1 MSDAIVTLLDIARRE
16 DPNGKIDKI
25 VEMLTETNEVLQDM
39 AWQEGNLPTGHK
51 TTIRTGLPD
60 VAWRMLNYGVRDS
73 KSTTAQITD
82 TCGMMEAYSEI
93 DKDLADLNGNTAAFR
108 LSEDRAFLEAMN
120 QEFAR
125 VLIYGDKSKPEQ
137 FVGIAPRFSTLDEDK
152 ADTAKNVL
160 DAGGTGNNNTSIY
173 LVGWGPN
180 TVFGIYPKGLK
191 AGITHTDL
199 SAGHP
204 DGITLFD
211 ANGGKYQGYRTHY
224 KWNCGLCVRD
234 WRYIVRIANID
245 VTALSKDQ
253 STGADLMDLMVQAEE
268 LLPENAEGGTH
279 LSWVCNRT
287 IRTFLRRQI
296 TNKTVYQLTQDTV
309 AGKHVTMFDGIPIR
323 RTDAILS
330 TESAVTA

>member
-1 MSDAIVTLLDIARRE
+1 MSDVYVTLQDIARRE

-25 VEMLTETNEVLQDM
+25 VEMMTQTNEILEDM
-39 AWQEGNLPTGHK
+39 HWQEGNLPTGHK

-60 VAWRMLNYGVRDS
+60 VAWRMLNYGVKDS
-73 KSTTAQITD
+73 KSTTTQITD
-82 TCGMMEAYSEI
+82 TCGMLEAYAEI
-93 DKDLADLNGNTAAFR
+93 DKDLADLNGNTAEFR

-125 VLIYGDKSKPEQ
+125 TLIYGDKSKPEQ
-137 FVGIAPRFSTLDEDK
+137 FVGLAPRFSTATL
-152 ADTAKNVL
+152 ANAQTAANVI
-160 DAGGTGNNNTSIY
+160 DAGGTGSDNTSIW

-191 AGITHTDL
+191 SGVTHTDL

-204 DGITLFD
+204 EGITLFD

-234 WRYIVRIANID
+234 WRYVVRIANID
-245 VTALSKDQ
+245 VSDLSG
-253 STGADLMDLMVQAEE
+253 SGAADLIDLMVQAEE
-268 LLPENAEGGTH
+268 LLPDNAEGGTH
-279 LSWVCNRT
+279 LSFICNKTVRS
-287 IRTFLRRQI
+287 FLRRQI
-296 TNKTVYQLTQDTV
+296 MNKTIYQLTQETV

-323 RTDAILS
+323 RTDAILN
-330 TESAVTA
+330 TESQVV